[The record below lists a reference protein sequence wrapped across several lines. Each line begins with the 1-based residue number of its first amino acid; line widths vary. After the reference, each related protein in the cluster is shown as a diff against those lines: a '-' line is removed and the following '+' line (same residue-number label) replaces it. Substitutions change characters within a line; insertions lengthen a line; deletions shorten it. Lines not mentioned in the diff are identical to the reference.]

1 MQIQVLRSL
10 PKMITEK
17 LSATLFVGGNMAI
30 VIDYDEC
37 IGCETCVELCP
48 EVFAMI
54 DGEEK
59 AMVKAPDSTADCVQ
73 EAIDSCPVEAISRE

>member
-1 MQIQVLRSL
+1 
-10 PKMITEK
+10 
-17 LSATLFVGGNMAI
+17 MAI
-30 VIDYDEC
+30 VIDHEEC

-59 AMVKAPDSTADCVQ
+59 AMVTAPDSKAECAQ
-73 EAIDSCPVEAISRE
+73 ESIDACPVEAISME